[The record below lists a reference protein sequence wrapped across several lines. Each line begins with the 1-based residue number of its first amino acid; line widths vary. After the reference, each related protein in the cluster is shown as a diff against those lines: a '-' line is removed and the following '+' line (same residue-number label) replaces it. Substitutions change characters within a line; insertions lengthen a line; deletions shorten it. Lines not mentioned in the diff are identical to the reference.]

1 MEKMVTIDLWSD
13 NWKGKEIINI
23 LNDMGIK
30 TAGMHREIIGNRSE
44 EIEWGRCKNGELS
57 ALVVDLFGDEMKT
70 TAEHMHTVEDTEEKP
85 LFLYKLNIIVD
96 EPDNGEEEDTEEEEE
111 REEITMENAT
121 LNIGMVTRNYMP
133 INIETAEK
141 IIGLT
146 TDCTIT
152 RCTGYYNGH
161 KEPSLKVEIYGV
173 SVEKAVDLAHDF
185 ARDFNQDCVACT
197 IKWKTVFVGAMAT
210 LEERKAM
217 TEELKNQ

>member
-1 MEKMVTIDLWSD
+1 MEKMVEIDLWSD

-30 TAGMHREIIGNRSE
+30 TAGMCREIIGNRSE
-44 EIEWGRCKNGELS
+44 EIEWNRCKNGELS

-70 TAEHMHTVEDTEEKP
+70 TAEHMHTVDDTEEKP

-146 TDCTIT
+146 TDCTI
-152 RCTGYYNGH
+152 
-161 KEPSLKVEIYGV
+161 
-173 SVEKAVDLAHDF
+173 
-185 ARDFNQDCVACT
+185 
-197 IKWKTVFVGAMAT
+197 KWKTVFVGAMTT